1 MGRFV
6 VKYKHLILTLA
17 FALLIPSVIGML
29 LTRVNYD
36 MLSYLPE
43 NMDTVVGQKEFLED
57 FGKGAFSMIVTE
69 DLPTSE
75 QAKLEDKIR
84 KVEHVDTVLGLGTI
98 EEANFP
104 PEMIPDSM
112 YNTLKKGDESLI
124 AVFFDTSTSAEGTL
138 NAVSEIRKLMDS
150 HIYVAGMSAFIL
162 DLKEVSNNEQIL
174 YVVIAVGLALLV
186 MFLMLDNWLA
196 PIIFLV
202 SIGAMILINMGTN
215 VIFGEISY
223 ITKALSAVLQLA
235 VTMDYSI
242 FLWHSYREYL
252 KQEDGSEEAMVAAI
266 KATLSSVFGSSATTV
281 AGFIALCFMSFTMG
295 VDLGLAMAKGV
306 ILGVI
311 GSVTVLPAL
320 VLTFDKLLLK
330 LDHKTIL
337 PKFEKTAG
345 FIVKYFMAF
354 LIVFVAI
361 IPPALYGYNQTNSHV
376 SYELSNGLPADTPSA
391 VANNKLSETF
401 GLSNMHMI
409 LTSATLDEKPA
420 REMATKL
427 KEVDGV
433 KSVLSLESLVP
444 ENVPLEMMPREVNK
458 VFKSNKWEL
467 SLVVSEYR
475 TATEEMTKQIDEIS
489 GIIKSYDESA
499 LLIGEA
505 SCTQDMI
512 KVTSTD
518 FQVVNTISIIA
529 IFIII
534 AIVTRSATLPF
545 ILITVI
551 EIAIFINLAI
561 SYYTGTTLSFIAPI
575 CISTI
580 QLGATV
586 DYAILMTTRYKRERI
601 EGKDRREAAKLSLT
615 TSIPSIVVS
624 GSVLFAATIGVA
636 ILSRADMISSLCMLL
651 ARGAVISI
659 VVVPGFLPPLL
670 MLADPI
676 IIRTTVGMKKIMKG
690 KE

>member
-1 MGRFV
+1 MERFV

-17 FALLIPSVIGML
+17 FALLIPSIIGML

-43 NMDTVVGQKEFLED
+43 SMDTVVGQKEFLED
-57 FGKGAFSMIVTE
+57 FGKGAFSMIITE
-69 DLPTSE
+69 DLPVKE

-84 KVEHVDTVLGLGTI
+84 KIEHVDTVLGLGTI
-98 EEANFP
+98 EKANFP
-104 PEMIPDSM
+104 SEMIPDNV
-112 YNTLKKGDESLI
+112 YETLKKGDESLI

-138 NAVSEIRKLMDS
+138 KAVSEIKTLMDS
-150 HIYVAGMSAFIL
+150 HIYVAGMSAFIV
-162 DLKEVSNNEQIL
+162 DLKELSDGEQIL
-174 YVVIAVGLALLV
+174 YVVIAVSLALIVL
-186 MFLMLDNWLA
+186 FLLLDNWLA

-202 SIGAMILINMGTN
+202 SIGVMILINMGTN

-252 KQEDGSEEAMVAAI
+252 GQVDKSEKAMESAI

-306 ILGVI
+306 VLGVI

-320 VLTFDKLLLK
+320 ILTFDKLLLK
-330 LDHKTIL
+330 LDHRAFL
-337 PKFEKTAG
+337 PKFEKTAN
-345 FIVKYFMAF
+345 FIVRCFMAL

-361 IPPALYGYNQTNSHV
+361 IPPALFGYIQTNSHV
-376 SYELSNGLPADTPSA
+376 SYELANGLPADRDSSI
-391 VANNKLSETF
+391 ANNKLNETF

-409 LTSATLDEKPA
+409 LTSSSLDEKPA
-420 REMATKL
+420 REMAAKL
-427 KEVDGV
+427 EEVDGV
-433 KSVLSLESLVP
+433 KSVLSLESLAP
-444 ENVPLEMMPREVNK
+444 KNVPLEMLPAQVNEI
-458 VFKSNKWEL
+458 FKSDKWEL

-475 TATEEMTKQIDEIS
+475 TATEEMTKQIDEIN
-489 GIIKSYDESA
+489 GIVKSYDDSA

-518 FQVVNTISIIA
+518 FQTVNTISIIA

-534 AIVTRSATLPF
+534 AVVTGSVSLPF